1 MGVNVHPFDHA
12 ICGHPVS
19 PYVAT
24 IVAHIQPQAP
34 IIDHKF
40 WATKHV
46 TGLPRFRRTL
56 GVHVILWAV
65 TRNCERPNFGH
76 PYTNMGVQKRHSLV
90 AHALYVLCH
99 NFLWAYTYC
108 MWLHMNCKM
117 DVHKASW
124 SRTCYVL
131 TPTHTQWKST
141 QHIWVRTCSV
151 WAYTY
156 CVMAAHTSCM
166 GSHIWQMG
174 LNVLCVDAQHL
185 YVGLHNVIV
194 GTHLRHDE
202 RPKSHVLGYHT
213 SGWAPSNPNS
223 LHVHT

>member
-1 MGVNVHPFDHA
+1 MHPFDHV

-24 IVAHIQPQAP
+24 IVAHTQPQAP
-34 IIDHKF
+34 IIAHKF

-46 TGLPRFRRTL
+46 TGLPRFRQIL
-56 GVHVILWAV
+56 GAHVILWAV

-76 PYTNMGVQKRHSLV
+76 PYTNMGVQKTAFIGRPCVICALPQFLMGVHI
-90 AHALYVLCH
+90 LYVAAHELQDGRTQGFVVTHLLCV
-99 NFLWAYTYC
+99 
-108 MWLHMNCKM
+108 
-117 DVHKASW
+117 D
-124 SRTCYVL
+124 
-131 TPTHTQWKST
+131 THTYAMEVHAT
-141 QHIWVRTCSV
+141 YWVRTCSV

-156 CVMAAHTSCM
+156 CVMAVHTSCM